1 MPSFSAPAV
10 IGFQVLVEIHRIML
24 EDAVTKEMFRVMDGF
39 LVLMSVLSTI
49 QPAHSWPVAEP
60 GDQIVTD
67 VLEAT
72 RLVFA
77 ILSESLHRHA
87 ENVRFFEVC
96 S

>member
-1 MPSFSAPAV
+1 
-10 IGFQVLVEIHRIML
+10 ML
-24 EDAVTKEMFRVMDGF
+24 EDSCTKEMFCAMDGF

-60 GDQIVTD
+60 GDQIVLD

-77 ILSESLHRHA
+77 ILSESLHNHT
-87 ENVRFFEVC
+87 ENVQFFEVRHPQQLQMELG
-96 S
+96 